1 MAVACDSLGRVA
13 SQAVLHH
20 TLTVSALASAVRA
33 EADVISELAKQ
44 TESDNGT
51 IYFDIVPND
60 TEIPPIKE
68 FVAAKVIEFPIENEW
83 RDIYAVPERRA
94 PPPPPAG
101 DPSPSGGKQEV
112 RAVWQWQYAGAVCV
126 SPRVLVACD
135 FGLQE
140 GTVTGQVPSTL
151 RSPQFVRRRVLSPHS
166 CVPACALSCS
176 RRQERDAFR
185 LFQLHERVQG
195 CCRHHVHQCTS
206 VACGGALL
214 LGPFEK

>member
-1 MAVACDSLGRVA
+1 
-13 SQAVLHH
+13 VLHH

-112 RAVWQWQYAGAVCV
+112 WTVAVAVCWCCV
-126 SPRVLVACD
+126 SFTTR
-135 FGLQE
+135 
-140 GTVTGQVPSTL
+140 
-151 RSPQFVRRRVLSPHS
+151 
-166 CVPACALSCS
+166 
-176 RRQERDAFR
+176 
-185 LFQLHERVQG
+185 
-195 CCRHHVHQCTS
+195 
-206 VACGGALL
+206 ACGM
-214 LGPFEK
+214 